1 MKTLAPIALFAYN
14 RPQHLRKV
22 LESLQNNKLA
32 EESDLYIFCDGPKT
46 TATAEELAKI
56 EAVRVVAAENKW
68 CKTVTIR
75 TQSKNQGLANSIIH
89 GVTEIVSTFQK
100 IIVLE
105 DDLVPFPYFLSY
117 MNAALDMYENETN
130 VACISAYVYP
140 VKSKLPETF
149 FIQGADC
156 WGWATWQRAW
166 NCFEADGK
174 KLLEHIESNALQKKI
189 DFDFTYPYVQML
201 KDQINH
207 KNDSWAIRWY
217 ASAFIKNMLCLYP
230 GKSLIQN
237 IGIDGSGTHSGS
249 SDKWNV
255 EEFKENIVLQKIPTV
270 QHKHGYRAFKHYF
283 KSLGPALKLR
293 VKNFIKKI
301 LGR

>member
-22 LESLQNNKLA
+22 LEALQNNKLA

-56 EAVRVVAAENKW
+56 EAVRVVAAEKKW
-68 CKTVTIR
+68 CKTVTIHA
-75 TQSKNQGLANSIIH
+75 QSKNRGLANSIIQ

-140 VKSKLPETF
+140 VKSKLPESF

-166 NCFEADGK
+166 NCFESDGK
-174 KLLEHIESNALQKKI
+174 KLLDVIETNALQKKF

-201 KDQINH
+201 KDQIHH

-255 EEFKENIVLQKIPTV
+255 AEFNENILLQKIPTV
-270 QHKHGYRAFKHYF
+270 QHKHGYKAFKHYF

>member
-1 MKTLAPIALFAYN
+1 MNTLAPIVLFAYN

-22 LESLQNNKLA
+22 LEALQNNKLA
-32 EESDLYIFCDGPKT
+32 EESDLFIFCDGPKA

-56 EAVRVVAAENKW
+56 EAVRAIAAEKKW
-68 CKTVTIR
+68 CKTVTIHA
-75 TQSKNQGLANSIIH
+75 QSKNRGLANSIIQ
-89 GVTEIVSTFQK
+89 GVTEIVSSFQK

-117 MNAALDMYENETN
+117 MNAALDMYVNESE

-174 KLLEHIESNALQKKI
+174 KLLDQIESNALQKKF

-230 GKSLIQN
+230 CKSLIQN

-255 EEFKENIVLQKIPTV
+255 AEFNEHIVLQKNPTV
-270 QHKHGYRAFKHYF
+270 QHKNGYRAFKHYF
-283 KSLGPALKLR
+283 KSLRPAFKLR
-293 VKNFIKKI
+293 AKNFIKKI